1 MSSEN
6 LETREKILKAA
17 LALLEAGDLSKV
29 RMSDIAKRTGIS
41 RQAVYLHYSS
51 RADLLIAATK
61 YLDRLKDTD
70 KRLAPSRSARTGR
83 DRLDAWVEA
92 WADYIPEIYGVSKAF
107 FAIMDKDAEAS
118 AAWNQRMQDMRE
130 GCEAAVLALDRDGDL
145 AEGLTPAAATDMLW
159 TMLSVRSWELLT
171 QDCGWS
177 NADYRERTKAAA
189 RKLFV
194 RGAY

>member
-1 MSSEN
+1 MSSRN
-6 LETREKILKAA
+6 TDTRQKILNAA

-61 YLDRLKDTD
+61 YLDQLKEMDE
-70 KRLAPSRSARTGR
+70 RLAPSRAATTGKA
-83 DRLDAWVEA
+83 RLDAWIEA
-92 WADYIPEIYGVSKAF
+92 WADYIPEIYGISKAF
-107 FAIMDKDAEAS
+107 FAIMDKDTEAA
-118 AAWNQRMQDMRE
+118 AAWAQRMQDMRE
-130 GCEAAVLALDRDGDL
+130 GCDAAIQALDRDGEL
-145 AEGLTPAAATDMLW
+145 ADGLTSKEATDMLW

-171 QDCGWS
+171 QDCGWPHS
-177 NADYRERTKAAA
+177 EYKARTMEAA

-194 RGAY
+194 RGTG